1 MLRIVLAVT
10 FLVASLVS
18 AGGCAGSENQVAI
31 DEAEFSRE
39 LFANPPAELGP
50 QTRWWW
56 PGGAVDD
63 ATLRE
68 QLGQFAELGYG
79 AVEIQPFMSAVTHAD
94 LREDGRIRT
103 VGEAAFLERLHTAAC
118 AAQELGLSWDLTL
131 GSGWSTGGVSLDD
144 DSERQL
150 LAAEL
155 TLTGPSPYSG
165 PLPDAEPPAWI
176 EGTNRLVH
184 AIDGFD
190 EALSLVS
197 VLAAEVIDE
206 TEGAPA
212 TLGDIVDL
220 TSQVD
225 GGTLTWDVPAG
236 THRVFAIYENQT
248 LHFPAGNAYPGELE
262 AARLIDHLDR
272 RGVETF
278 LEQEFGAWIEAVADC
293 PPRAVFVDSFELV
306 GELPWTTTFGS
317 KFASSLGYEIEPLL
331 PFLFLEGGE
340 SEYVNLLA
348 GEGPAR
354 YQATD
359 ERGVRA
365 REDYEAFRGS
375 LFAEELIAPLY
386 AWLHERS
393 IDLRLQSHG
402 GYADVLDAYGM
413 ADVPESESLYAGGS
427 YDFLR
432 LSASAAH
439 VGGQRYVSSETFPTV
454 GALELSLDEVRI
466 LMGRAF
472 SAGINRLMHHGNAY
486 PYLHQDGQRWFPFHP
501 LEDSAFKTGPLDL
514 TFDIHPDAEIWASL
528 PALNREAAR
537 LGYALSRGAAVAEVA
552 WLYPEWRAENFPNFG
567 VEPGA
572 YESETSV
579 ALRRAG
585 FAYDR
590 VSRSALAGST
600 SVDAALQVGQGSYQA
615 LLVEGVHAAEPKML
629 EAIERAVEAGVAVVW
644 LGDFPERADGLV
656 DAEARDATVSSL
668 VESLRSTV
676 VIVASAAEIP
686 SAIANA
692 GVTPSLSPIDSA
704 GLQMSVEHRQVS
716 NGDVYFLFNESYEER
731 TDQLRIEGAFSE
743 AVMLDPDTG
752 KPVAMNLEGDVLTVT
767 LAGARGAVLWVT
779 RP

>member
-1 MLRIVLAVT
+1 MR
-10 FLVASLVS
+10 SH
-18 AGGCAGSENQVAI
+18 
-31 DEAEFSRE
+31 R
-39 LFANPPAELGP
+39 
-50 QTRWWW
+50 
-56 PGGAVDD
+56 
-63 ATLRE
+63 
-68 QLGQFAELGYG
+68 
-79 AVEIQPFMSAVTHAD
+79 
-94 LREDGRIRT
+94 
-103 VGEAAFLERLHTAAC
+103 
-118 AAQELGLSWDLTL
+118 L
-131 GSGWSTGGVSLDD
+131 GS
-144 DSERQL
+144 RR
-150 LAAEL
+150 
-155 TLTGPSPYSG
+155 
-165 PLPDAEPPAWI
+165 
-176 EGTNRLVH
+176 TNRLVH

-206 TEGAPA
+206 TEDAPA

-225 GGTLTWDVPAG
+225 GGTLAWDVPAG

-248 LHFPAGNAYPGELE
+248 QHFPAGNAYPGELE
-262 AARLIDHLDR
+262 EARLIDHLDR

-317 KFASSLGYEIEPLL
+317 KFASSLGYEIGPLL

-354 YQATD
+354 YRATD

-365 REDYEAFRGS
+365 REDYEAFRSS

-393 IDLRLQSHG
+393 IELRLQSHG

-413 ADVPESESLYAGGS
+413 ADVPESEGLFGAGS

-439 VGGQRYVSSETFPTV
+439 VGGKRYVSSETFPTV
-454 GALELSLDEVRI
+454 GALHLSLDEVRI

-486 PYLHQDGQRWFPFHP
+486 PYLHQDGQRWYPFHP
-501 LEDSAFKTGPLDL
+501 LEDSAFATGPLDL

-528 PALNREAAR
+528 PALNRVAAR
-537 LGYALSRGAAVAEVA
+537 LSYALSRGAAVAEVA

-572 YESETSV
+572 YESDTSV

-590 VSRSALAGST
+590 ISRSALAAST
-600 SVDAALQVGQGSYQA
+600 SA
-615 LLVEGVHAAEPKML
+615 ERGVAGGPGVLSSAPGRGRSRRRPEML
-629 EAIERAVEAGVAVVW
+629 EAIERAAEAGVPVVW
-644 LGDFPERADGLV
+644 VGDFPERADGLV
-656 DAEARDATVSSL
+656 DPEARDAMVSSL

-676 VIVASAAEIP
+676 VLVSSVEEIP
-686 SAIANA
+686 AAISNA
-692 GVTPSLSPIDSA
+692 GVTPSLSPVDSA
-704 GLQMSVEHRQVS
+704 GLQVSVEHREVS

-731 TDQLRIEGAFSE
+731 TDQLRIEGAFAE
-743 AVMLDPDTG
+743 ALMLDPETG
-752 KPVAMNLEGDVLTVT
+752 KPVATHLEGDVVTVT
-767 LAGARGAVLWVT
+767 LPGARGAVLWVK
-779 RP
+779 PPVGD